1 MIKRSSCFI
10 SLYLMLFCSG
20 QSAVI
25 EAYCPH
31 TTAYAWHALSNDS
44 TSIPDNRIDS
54 LSHQHENELK
64 LNHDAVKLI
73 QFDFV
78 PSASS
83 EHATMKTSPM
93 DKPWMD
99 FQVDLSV
106 PKHMIDTAKVRK
118 PQNYVRMLPYSIW
131 TKFGENP
138 VFDVLVFGNRK
149 RFEIMWQL
157 DLDDFENFGATAI
170 PNAGSYNPNGSAGN
184 ASVVIGNLDFIGFL
198 YDNLNKQ
205 GRIRKRNRKHANA
218 WKTYQNAAPALSAES
233 GLSTDSVSEMDE
245 THTIGRPGLQHH
257 LKSVEL
263 IEEKGN
269 TYFERPD
276 HRLLQTPEQRSRF
289 GTFLDPELYA
299 LPTDSTVKHD
309 SLSTE
314 SKGKTDLNKS
324 EESQQK
330 RSRRKK
336 TKKYRV
342 KAKQQKKEEDV
353 LKEMPNSME
362 DLYLY
367 IRTKQKQ
374 DSIQRQELFRK
385 DKIDQNVYEL
395 EQQQR
400 KLKERQN

>member
-10 SLYLMLFCSG
+10 WLYLTLFTLG
-20 QSAVI
+20 QAVSI
-25 EAYCPH
+25 GAYGQ
-31 TTAYAWHALSNDS
+31 HATEYTGHPLSNDT

-54 LSHQHENELK
+54 LAHQPKSELK

-83 EHATMKTSPM
+83 EHATMKTTPM

-149 RFEIMWQL
+149 RFDIMWQL
-157 DLDDFENFGATAI
+157 DLDDFEEFGATAI
-170 PNAGSYNPNGSAGN
+170 PNAGSYNPNRNTGS

-205 GRIRKRNRKHANA
+205 GRIRKHNRKHANA
-218 WKTYQNAAPALSAES
+218 WKTYQNAAPALSD
-233 GLSTDSVSEMDE
+233 GMNHVTDSIPEIDD

-269 TYFERPD
+269 TYFDQPD

-289 GTFLDPELYA
+289 GTFLDPALYA
-299 LPTDSTVKHD
+299 LPTDSTTQHD

-314 SKGKTDLNKS
+314 KVDSDKAGDK
-324 EESQQK
+324 QRK
-330 RSRRKK
+330 RISRRKA
-336 TKKYRV
+336 KKNRV
-342 KAKQQKKEEDV
+342 KTKQQKKEDDV
-353 LKEMPNSME
+353 LNELPNRMD

-385 DKIDQNVYEL
+385 DKTDQNAYEL